1 MPKNRRKLNTTQA
14 GWFKDPHL
22 GQSQMVARA
31 LGRFV
36 KKPMFRVSSG
46 SQEGADETKPIYVH
60 GARGTLW
67 EEYQEGKGD
76 DDTRGNIRWIDNLF
90 YAFKEDIVE
99 APCDDDDKEN
109 EDKSGDTHIVLPK
122 ALPHQQQRKAGA
134 LFFNKRR
141 TLTKTTRSIEDQV
154 LELAKT
160 TETLTKKT
168 ETSTKT
174 TRSIEDQV
182 RQLTKTT
189 ESIQSDLK
197 KILAAL
203 GK

>member
-22 GQSQMVARA
+22 GQSQMVPRA

-99 APCDDDDKEN
+99 APWDDDDKEK

-134 LFFNKRR
+134 PFFNKRR
-141 TLTKTTRSIEDQV
+141 TLTKTTQSIEDQV
-154 LELAKT
+154 RKLAKT
-160 TETLTKKT
+160 TETLTNDK
-168 ETSTKT
+168 
-174 TRSIEDQV
+174 
-182 RQLTKTT
+182 
-189 ESIQSDLK
+189 
-197 KILAAL
+197 
-203 GK
+203 

>member
-1 MPKNRRKLNTTQA
+1 
-14 GWFKDPHL
+14 
-22 GQSQMVARA
+22 
-31 LGRFV
+31 
-36 KKPMFRVSSG
+36 MFRVSSG

-67 EEYQEGKGD
+67 EKYQEGKGD

-99 APCDDDDKEN
+99 APCDDDDKEI

-122 ALPHQQQRKAGA
+122 ALPHHQQRKAGA
-134 LFFNKRR
+134 PNFNKRR

>member
-76 DDTRGNIRWIDNLF
+76 DDTRGNIRWFDNLF

>member
-1 MPKNRRKLNTTQA
+1 M
-14 GWFKDPHL
+14 H
-22 GQSQMVARA
+22 
-31 LGRFV
+31 
-36 KKPMFRVSSG
+36 G
-46 SQEGADETKPIYVH
+46 S
-60 GARGTLW
+60 RGTLW
-67 EEYQEGKGD
+67 EEYQQGKS
-76 DDTRGNIRWIDNLF
+76 TWIDNVF
-90 YAFKEDIVE
+90 DAFKEDIVE
-99 APCDDDDKEN
+99 APWDDDDKEK

-154 LELAKT
+154 RELAKT
-160 TETLTKKT
+160 T

-182 RQLTKTT
+182 RELTKTTETLTKTTETSTKTTRSIEDQVRELAKTT
-189 ESIQSDLK
+189 ESIQDDLK
-197 KILAAL
+197 KIIAAL

>member
-134 LFFNKRR
+134 PFFNKRR

-160 TETLTKKT
+160 TETLTKKA

>member
-160 TETLTKKT
+160 TETLTKKA

-182 RQLTKTT
+182 RQLTETT

>member
-36 KKPMFRVSSG
+36 KKPMCRVSSG

-141 TLTKTTRSIEDQV
+141 TLTKTTQSIEDQV
-154 LELAKT
+154 RKLAKT
-160 TETLTKKT
+160 TETLTNDK
-168 ETSTKT
+168 
-174 TRSIEDQV
+174 EDGRPQRRRREV
-182 RQLTKTT
+182 
-189 ESIQSDLK
+189 S
-197 KILAAL
+197 KIRFAN
-203 GK
+203 

>member
-1 MPKNRRKLNTTQA
+1 M
-14 GWFKDPHL
+14 
-22 GQSQMVARA
+22 
-31 LGRFV
+31 
-36 KKPMFRVSSG
+36 
-46 SQEGADETKPIYVH
+46 
-60 GARGTLW
+60 
-67 EEYQEGKGD
+67 
-76 DDTRGNIRWIDNLF
+76 
-90 YAFKEDIVE
+90 E

-154 LELAKT
+154 RELAKT
-160 TETLTKKT
+160 TETLTKTT
-168 ETSTKT
+168 ESIQGDLTKT
-174 TRSIEDQV
+174 TET
-182 RQLTKTT
+182 LTKTT
-189 ESIQSDLK
+189 ESIQGDLK